1 MAEED
6 HNFLTRVATSWLR
19 PAEVETDW
27 VFDGYTYAQR
37 AYVFRPANKAA
48 KGFHCLVK
56 PASALLNPIII
67 LEGMAQPVREI
78 KIDGE
83 KTKGFQYQIEEK
95 KSTVVWID
103 TMITHNSTMEI
114 NFG

>member
-1 MAEED
+1 
-6 HNFLTRVATSWLR
+6 
-19 PAEVETDW
+19 
-27 VFDGYTYAQR
+27 
-37 AYVFRPANKAA
+37 
-48 KGFHCLVK
+48 
-56 PASALLNPIII
+56 LLNPIII